1 MNKTLILLS
10 VLLILDS
17 IIIFYFL
24 QTGSI
29 NSEIA
34 YFIGTMSIGV
44 AFIFPIKDFLDKNK
58 K

>member
-17 IIIFYFL
+17 VIIFYFL
-24 QTGSI
+24 QTGSV

-34 YFIGTMSIGV
+34 YFIGAMSIT
-44 AFIFPIKDFLDKNK
+44 AALIFPIKDFLQK
-58 K
+58 KKK